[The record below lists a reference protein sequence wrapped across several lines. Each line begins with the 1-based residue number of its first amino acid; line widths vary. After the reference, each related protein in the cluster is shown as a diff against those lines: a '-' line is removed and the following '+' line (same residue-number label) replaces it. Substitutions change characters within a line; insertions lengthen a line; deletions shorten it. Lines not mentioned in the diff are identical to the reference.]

1 MACPLHDETGDAHR
15 VEVPTQ
21 GARRAAP
28 RGREHH
34 AAIETDAARGV
45 WKSAIPHAV
54 DIGSGIDD
62 RAATLDGIK

>member
-1 MACPLHDETGDAHR
+1 MP
-15 VEVPTQ
+15 PQ
-21 GARRAAP
+21 GTRRAAP